1 MSNPPEEYD
10 PHLNAFL
17 CWKLAIAEMR
27 KRGLRSG
34 QYQPQDES
42 ERLIAEGGNV

>member
-1 MSNPPEEYD
+1 MSAEEYD
-10 PHLNAFL
+10 GNVDAFL
-17 CWKLAIAEMR
+17 CWQLAIAELR